1 MKQAI
6 NLTGKA
12 AGAKKAAKSK
22 AKGQA
27 PSESGPL
34 EAGQGQI
41 TSLQQPD
48 RSMYENLVITLPK
61 PSAEVKTRAKANSK
75 RVSNENLEPKASFEA
90 EELAVEQ
97 IQGTKKSIR
106 STRAA
111 KLAEKQ
117 KKVLS
122 VEENSEERKAK
133 GKACDESI
141 GN

>member
-12 AGAKKAAKSK
+12 AGVKKAAKSK
-22 AKGQA
+22 ARGSA
-27 PSESGPL
+27 SAERRSL
-34 EAGQGQI
+34 EAEQGQI

-61 PSAEVKTRAKANSK
+61 PSAEVKTRAKGNSK
-75 RVSNENLEPKASFEA
+75 RVSNENLELTTSFEA

-106 STRAA
+106 STRAS
-111 KLAEKQ
+111 KIAEKQ
-117 KKVLS
+117 KKVLN
-122 VEENSEERKAK
+122 VEENPEEQKAK